1 MDYLSHFRYSITAG
15 KHDKSSELVPVIG
28 KVGYIFKS
36 VVLQRADMD
45 DPYYPCM
52 CVIGAR
58 DVVEG
63 DSPPAAR
70 PQHFWACELGD
81 ADGKGSPILH
91 EYAKKSAYFTLK
103 NGDKVRGNTG
113 DCLLL

>member
-45 DPYYPCM
+45 DFAQSSLLKKLPNGSLKQLKGWRK
-52 CVIGAR
+52 VKR
-58 DVVEG
+58 
-63 DSPPAAR
+63 PAAAR
-70 PQHFWACELGD
+70 QLQHGERDRA
-81 ADGKGSPILH
+81 
-91 EYAKKSAYFTLK
+91 
-103 NGDKVRGNTG
+103 
-113 DCLLL
+113 